1 MIQATDFAMQVH
13 GRIPLPG
20 RDAHRDRRNFLE
32 GIGRHDL
39 AEKYTY
45 FAERLH
51 GDIFYGGEAVAP
63 TTLRRYMDEVE
74 DYVRR
79 VSSA

>member
-1 MIQATDFAMQVH
+1 MAK
-13 GRIPLPG
+13 
-20 RDAHRDRRNFLE
+20 
-32 GIGRHDL
+32 
-39 AEKYTY
+39 KYTY

-63 TTLRRYMDEVE
+63 TILRRYMDEVE